1 MNHILLSIILYF
13 LLIFSSF
20 NSSSRTEITRE
31 NEMKLF
37 SNDAV
42 WLEYKEL
49 YDKINSVKELEDID
63 KLEIRVDKL
72 SSNLMQK
79 NTSSDEV
86 IKHLFYL
93 LQDEIN
99 IAYTKIQKSQRKNR
113 KYREPDYIEDIRHL
127 NKRIRSEI
135 IIIRYFLKES
145 NKGAWVKSTIYKGIE
160 VSIELIETKIKLL
173 DSKVKNNNTTI
184 SKDNILFLNEV
195 NSNISN
201 AYTLL
206 DEIKKNN

>member
-1 MNHILLSIILYF
+1 
-13 LLIFSSF
+13 
-20 NSSSRTEITRE
+20 
-31 NEMKLF
+31 MKLF